1 MNQRKLFID
10 AVKMSFFLAAE
21 NLKNDDIPTNTMRL
35 HGARN
40 IYDYYKYSENV

>member
-1 MNQRKLFID
+1 MNHRKLFTD
-10 AVKMSFFLAAE
+10 AEEMFFLVAAE
-21 NLKNDDIPTNTMRL
+21 NSKNDNIPANIMKL